1 MQTTATTNARAARCI
16 YCAAPIAPHEGHA
29 APIASDGGRSRYICD
44 HCHAAANDLPMRAT
58 IERAT
63 VGTATS
69 SGLTWG
75 YLLLVE
81 RPTTAQRG
89 ELAKAGYISK
99 ATVDPAIV
107 EFVSQWKRSRCGS
120 KQWRTLEA
128 LNTRGLITIE
138 CKTQSDPEALSE
150 WINANTRKHAG
161 VSKEGALQLVADIE
175 SGAEAINRA
184 AEFIAKT
191 ATLFEKLQARPEWSE
206 RYRRKLRA
214 AELEAFPW
222 EEEGGEDYA
231 SAVGM
236 DA

>member
-1 MQTTATTNARAARCI
+1 MKNTTATNARPAHCI
-16 YCAAPIAPHEGHA
+16 YCAAAIAPHEGHA

-75 YLLLVE
+75 YLLFVE

-99 ATVDPAIV
+99 ATDDPATV

-138 CKTQSDPEALSE
+138 CKTQSDTEALSE
-150 WINANTRKHAG
+150 WINANTCEQTG
-161 VSKEGALQLVADIE
+161 VSREGALTLITDIE
-175 SGAEAINRA
+175 KGAEAINRA
-184 AEFIAKT
+184 AEFIAK
-191 ATLFEKLQARPEWSE
+191 AADLFDKLQARPEWHE

-214 AELEAFPW
+214 AELEAFPR

-231 SAVGM
+231 LAVGM